1 MTYTCF
7 LDGKQISTYDI
18 SDEEEDKIDFLLAAE
33 AALED
38 LDKKN
43 SRKYPDGY
51 TLKVEVLSE
60 KGNKMF
66 CEVVKEMRPRYT
78 AIDLNPKED
87 EDSIF

>member
-7 LDGKQISTYDI
+7 LDGKQISIYEI

-33 AALED
+33 SALED

-43 SRKYPDGY
+43 KYPEGY

-60 KGNKMF
+60 NGNKMF